1 MKQKTDKKSDRIR
14 MHRFLP
20 VVAFCLTILSLSAQG
35 GLSVLQHPVKQEKI
49 QASSKNTPKKRTQ
62 NSVL

>member
-1 MKQKTDKKSDRIR
+1 

-35 GLSVLQHPVKQEKI
+35 GLSVLQHPVKQEQT

>member
-1 MKQKTDKKSDRIR
+1 

-35 GLSVLQHPVKQEKI
+35 GLSVLQHPVKQEKYKLHRRI
-49 QASSKNTPKKRTQ
+49 HRKNGLKTASCSQK
-62 NSVL
+62 